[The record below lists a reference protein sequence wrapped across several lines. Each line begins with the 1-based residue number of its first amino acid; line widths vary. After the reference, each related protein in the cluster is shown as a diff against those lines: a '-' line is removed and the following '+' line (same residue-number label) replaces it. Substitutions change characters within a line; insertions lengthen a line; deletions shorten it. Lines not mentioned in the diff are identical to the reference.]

1 MRGPLHHVELR
12 VPNLDVARQTWGWL
26 LTELGYTEYQ
36 SWPAGVSYIFGETY
50 IVFEL
55 ASGAHD
61 RRLPGLSHLALHAGA
76 PEEIESLVAAALTH
90 GWTLLYANR
99 HPFAGGPDYYAAFL
113 ENEDRFKVEL
123 VATIAD

>member
-12 VPNLDVARQTWGWL
+12 VPDLDVARQTWGWL
-26 LTELGYTEYQ
+26 LLELGYTEYQ
-36 SWPAGVSYIFGETY
+36 SWPAGVSYIFGDTY

-76 PEEIESLVAAALTH
+76 PEEVESLTTAAQSH
-90 GWTLLYANR
+90 GWTLLYADR

-113 ENEDRFKVEL
+113 ENADRFKVEL
-123 VATIAD
+123 VASVVD

>member
-76 PEEIESLVAAALTH
+76 PEEVEALVVEALTH
-90 GWTLLYANR
+90 GWTLLYADR
-99 HPFAGGPDYYAAFL
+99 HPFAGDPDYYAAFL
-113 ENEDRFKVEL
+113 ENADRFKIEL
-123 VATIAD
+123 VADVT

>member
-1 MRGPLHHVELR
+1 MRGPFHHVELR

-26 LTELGYTEYQ
+26 LLELGYTEYQ
-36 SWPAGVSYIFGETY
+36 SWSAGVSYIFGETY

-61 RRLPGLSHLALHAGA
+61 PRLPGPSHLALRAGA
-76 PEEIESLVAAALTH
+76 PEEVEALVAEALTH
-90 GWTLLYANR
+90 GWTLLYADR
-99 HPFAGGPDYYAAFL
+99 HPFAGGPDYYAAFV

-123 VATIAD
+123 VAVDAN

>member
-26 LTELGYTEYQ
+26 LLELGYTEYQ
-36 SWPAGVSYIFGETY
+36 SWSAGVSYIFGETY

-76 PEEIESLVAAALTH
+76 PEEVEALVAEALTH
-90 GWTLLYANR
+90 GWTLLYADR

-113 ENEDRFKVEL
+113 ENADRFKIEL
-123 VATIAD
+123 VASVAD